1 MRFPEASAAGDSSR
15 GADVQRWGKAP
26 TGRQRPGAVIETAGL
41 QLFQMEKPLFRRDVW
56 QAEAGPQPKV
66 ERFCEIPA
74 VVLDQV
80 GGNVVFVEKFHRKMQ
95 KFVVHGVPC
104 RSQAEKEYGLI
115 LTHFRTKSKS
125 FRNIVQEEPNDVTA
139 QKIFL
144 LIYYL

>member
-1 MRFPEASAAGDSSR
+1 MKDGADKEDRTVRQTQLGVQAAKRVGVVIEAAGL
-15 GADVQRWGKAP
+15 K
-26 TGRQRPGAVIETAGL
+26 
-41 QLFQMEKPLFRRDVW
+41 LFQMEKPLFRRNVW

-66 ERFCEIPA
+66 ERFCEISA

-80 GGNVVFVEKFHRKMQ
+80 GCNMVFVEKLYRKMQ
-95 KFVVHGVPC
+95 KFVVHDVPF

-125 FRNIVQEEPNDVTA
+125 FRNIVQEKPNDVTA

-144 LIYYL
+144 LIYYLW